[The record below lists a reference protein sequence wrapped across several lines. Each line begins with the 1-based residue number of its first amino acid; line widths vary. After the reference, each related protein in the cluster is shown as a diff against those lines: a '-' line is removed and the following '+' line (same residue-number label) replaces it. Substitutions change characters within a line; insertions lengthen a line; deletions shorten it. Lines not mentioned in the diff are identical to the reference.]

1 MSRFASR
8 RTLAPGHRALAEAG
22 ALLSER
28 DSTAPQK
35 SSAGSSSN
43 SFNLIGLSRRTSCSE
58 SSELTRT
65 SCSSTTCTSFDEHDS
80 QLDEAR
86 HALIASIAAL
96 RAAELRLDDI
106 QHARSPD
113 AEHAAKLCKR
123 ALGLRDALHQRLL
136 GMFDDVD
143 DHNDVKLPQRLNAGS
158 PDPQV
163 CASRR
168 TLSVSAFDEE
178 AVSELE
184 INPPQPTEPLAD
196 RAGEVQTSA
205 GGSVLDRVSAVLID
219 VIPNRPPPYSNL
231 GRPAD
236 LQVV

>member
-43 SFNLIGLSRRTSCSE
+43 SFNLIGLSRRTSCS
-58 SSELTRT
+58 
-65 SCSSTTCTSFDEHDS
+65 STTCTSFDEHDS

-86 HALIASIAAL
+86 HALTASIAAL

-219 VIPNRPPPYSNL
+219 VIPYRPPPL
-231 GRPAD
+231 FEPGETH
-236 LQVV
+236 